1 MAREAV
7 VCCVCGKLYDEVY
20 EARACCDGS
29 AKAVE
34 LMVPDFCPRCCADLK
49 EVEYLEYDGE
59 KITKCDYCEDRL
71 EMEDKVKCVENLE
84 KLLKDIPY
92 SAVKSL
98 EYVKDREHGYVREE
112 VVVTY
117 KGGSTKRINVYADSE
132 IALCRDVL
140 KQV

>member
-1 MAREAV
+1 MARQMVLCCECSRVHEEVTEAI
-7 VCCVCGKLYDEVY
+7 
-20 EARACCDGS
+20 ACCKSNKVVDII
-29 AKAVE
+29 
-34 LMVPDFCPRCCADLK
+34 VPDFCPRCCADLE
-49 EVEYLEYDGE
+49 EVEYLDYDGE
-59 KITKCDYCEDRL
+59 KITECDYCEDRL

-98 EYVKDREHGYVREE
+98 KYIKDRVQGYVGEE